1 MPEIR
6 RSAVPPAWARD
17 PFGRYPHRL
26 FDGRSWTDR
35 VARGGRTYRDAF
47 LMGSPSPPPELSTEC
62 LECGFDVGTAKFC
75 PRCGTAAAP
84 PALEPYC
91 YQCGSNPPPSSA
103 FCQECGSRLDAL
115 APGLTVRDAIDWQ
128 VVFSALG
135 WLKDTPDPQRA
146 LKDALKKPTRR
157 NLPALLSAWDL
168 PTYSGDDPAEPW
180 VIWLSTGDRSSW
192 LSAGTVTVRDR
203 SEDTTEQ
210 AETLIVTRARIIA
223 IAGSGGLTGSKA
235 SLLLH
240 ESLANVTEATTTA
253 DTLRLVFGG
262 SDKELTIEWSAA
274 NKSPQLTPATARVV
288 VNLNRDDHA
297 AVGGAPMRRSSDR
310 RDGRFLAETVLGT
323 FVRRVSA
330 ISAHP

>member
-35 VARGGRTYRDAF
+35 VARGGRTFRDAF
-47 LMGSPSPPPELSTEC
+47 LMGSPSPPPELPTEC

-115 APGLTVRDAIDWQ
+115 APGLTVRDSGDWQ
-128 VVFSALG
+128 VVFGALG
-135 WLKDTPDPQRA
+135 WLKDAPDPQRA
-146 LKDALKKPTRR
+146 QKDSLKKPNRR
-157 NLPALLSAWDL
+157 NLPALLGAWDL
-168 PTYSGDDPAEPW
+168 PTHAGDDPAEPW
-180 VIWLSTGDRSSW
+180 VVWLTAGDRSSW
-192 LSAGTVTVRDR
+192 LSAATIEVRDR
-203 SEDTTEQ
+203 NEDTTEH
-210 AETLIVTRARIIA
+210 AETMIITRARVIA

-240 ESLANVTEATTTA
+240 ESLANVTEAVTTA
-253 DTLRLVFGG
+253 GMLRLVFSG
-262 SDKELTIEWSAA
+262 SDKELKVEWNAA

-288 VNLNRDDHA
+288 VNLNRDDPS
-297 AVGGAPMRRSSDR
+297 AVAGPMRRSTDR

-323 FVRRVSA
+323 FARRVSA
-330 ISAHP
+330 ISARP

>member
-6 RSAVPPAWARD
+6 RPAVPPAWARD

-62 LECGFDVGTAKFC
+62 LECGFDVGSSKFC

-84 PALEPYC
+84 PALDPYC

-128 VVFSALG
+128 VVFNALG
-135 WLKDTPDPQRA
+135 WLKDAPDPQRA
-146 LKDALKKPTRR
+146 LKDREKKPSRR
-157 NLPALLSAWDL
+157 NLPALLNEWDL
-168 PTYSGDDPAEPW
+168 PTYAGDDPAEPW
-180 VIWLSTGDRSSW
+180 VIWLSPGDRSSW
-192 LSAGTVTVRDR
+192 LGVHSVEVRDR
-203 SEDTTEQ
+203 SDDKVEH
-210 AETLIVTRARIIA
+210 AETLIITRSRIIA

-240 ESLANVTEATTTA
+240 ESLANVTEAIATA
-253 DTLRLVFGG
+253 GTLRFLFAGT
-262 SDKELTIEWSAA
+262 DKELQIEWHASS
-274 NKSPQLTPATARVV
+274 KSPQLPPATARVV
-288 VNLNRDDHA
+288 VNLNRDDPT
-297 AVGGAPMRRSSDR
+297 AVSVPMRRSTDR
-310 RDGRFLAETVLGT
+310 RDGRFLAETLLAT
-323 FVRRVSA
+323 FARRVSA